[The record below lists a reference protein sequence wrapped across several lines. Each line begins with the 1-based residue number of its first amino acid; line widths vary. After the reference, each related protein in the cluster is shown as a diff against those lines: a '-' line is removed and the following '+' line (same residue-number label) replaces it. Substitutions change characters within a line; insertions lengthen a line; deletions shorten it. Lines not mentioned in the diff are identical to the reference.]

1 MAKFDER
8 LALLGMIIDAIGSE
22 CQEIYLL
29 ENSQRELMEALQ
41 NVRRD
46 LAKTDGDAVK
56 ALRKQINL
64 REEKLEKGKAAKSLS
79 KDQQSIIH
87 EAINSLNSI
96 QTLLMKDIPE
106 NGDAAFKQIKK
117 QFDDRTKILKKQS
130 EVCKKKMSNAFVFC
144 EDVFL
149 EGQEML
155 IFVTELTINYYTAT
169 FISRYGCDEYFKHN
183 KELLFYDRQKEIIN
197 ELENLDL
204 DSAEDDR
211 LLS

>member
-1 MAKFDER
+1 
-8 LALLGMIIDAIGSE
+8 
-22 CQEIYLL
+22 
-29 ENSQRELMEALQ
+29 
-41 NVRRD
+41 
-46 LAKTDGDAVK
+46 
-56 ALRKQINL
+56 
-64 REEKLEKGKAAKSLS
+64 
-79 KDQQSIIH
+79 
-87 EAINSLNSI
+87 
-96 QTLLMKDIPE
+96 
-106 NGDAAFKQIKK
+106 
-117 QFDDRTKILKKQS
+117 
-130 EVCKKKMSNAFVFC
+130 MSNAFVFC